1 MVVMG
6 HVRDKTPD
14 LDERLLSPAY
24 IESPYDTYDL
34 LRAQAPVYWSARWSA
49 WIVTRYDDVLT
60 ILRDHRR
67 FSNQG
72 RYTRYI
78 GQLPPEQ
85 RGQLTALV
93 EHYEHGGLVQLDPPA
108 HTRLRRL
115 VNLAFTPRAVER
127 MRATIEDLVDHMLDE
142 AEERGELELIRD
154 LAFPLPAT
162 VIAGMLGVPAAGRDQ
177 FKDWSA
183 KIQRFL
189 GSGDAHFPYALEAQD
204 SWLRMNAYFQAMLT
218 ERTRRPQDDLLSAL
232 AAAHDAGD
240 TLNEGELVRT
250 CGAMLIAGHETTT
263 NLIASGTLALL
274 AHPDQLRAVRGDCS
288 LYAGAVEETL
298 RYDSPFQ
305 SGLRTVTEDV
315 ELRGQLVRRGQLVY
329 PMLGAANR
337 DPSRFPH
344 PHAFDI
350 RRDASKQVAF
360 GHGIH
365 HCLGAALARLE
376 APIALERLLGRFP
389 TLRLAPGDPPRWKRS
404 MVQRGLERL
413 ALRW

>member
-1 MVVMG
+1 MIG
-6 HVRDKTPD
+6 HVHGKTPD
-14 LDERLLSPAY
+14 LDEQLLSPAY
-24 IESPYDTYDL
+24 IESPYETYDL
-34 LRAQAPVYWSARWSA
+34 LRAHAPVYWSARWSA
-49 WIVTRYDDVLT
+49 WIVTRYDDVLA

-72 RYTRYI
+72 RYTQYI
-78 GQLPPEQ
+78 GQLPHDQQ
-85 RGQLTALV
+85 RQLTTLV

-115 VNLAFTPRAVER
+115 VNLAFTPRAVAG
-127 MRATIEDLVDHMLDE
+127 MRATVEDLVDHMLDDAE
-142 AEERGELELIRD
+142 ARGALELIRD

-162 VIAGMLGVPAAGRDQ
+162 VIAGMLGVPTSERDQ

-204 SWLRMNAYFQAMLT
+204 SWLSMNAYFQTMLD
-218 ERTRRPQDDLLSAL
+218 ERTRLPQDDLLSAL
-232 AAAHDAGD
+232 AAARDAGD
-240 TLNEGELVRT
+240 TLSEDELVRT

-274 AHPDQLRAVRGDCS
+274 THPDQLRAVRQDPS
-288 LYAGAVEETL
+288 LYAGAVEEVL

-315 ELRGQLVRRGQLVY
+315 EIRGQSVRRGQLVY
-329 PMLGAANR
+329 PMLGGANR
-337 DPSRFPH
+337 DPSQFPN

-350 RRDASKQVAF
+350 QRNASKQIAF

-376 APIALERLLGRFP
+376 APIALDRLLGRFP
-389 TLRLAPGDPPRWKRS
+389 GLHMASEDPPRWKRS

>member
-1 MVVMG
+1 
-6 HVRDKTPD
+6 
-14 LDERLLSPAY
+14 
-24 IESPYDTYDL
+24 
-34 LRAQAPVYWSARWSA
+34 
-49 WIVTRYDDVLT
+49 
-60 ILRDHRR
+60 
-67 FSNQG
+67 
-72 RYTRYI
+72 
-78 GQLPPEQ
+78 
-85 RGQLTALV
+85 LTALI

-108 HTRLRRL
+108 RTRLRRL
-115 VNLAFTPRAVER
+115 VNLAFAPRAVTG
-127 MRATIEDLVDHMLDE
+127 MRATVEDLVDRMLDE
-142 AEERGELELIRD
+142 AQERGELELIRD

-162 VIAGMLGVPAAGRDQ
+162 VIAGMLGVPAAERDQ

-204 SWLRMNAYFQAMLT
+204 SWLRMNAYFQAMLE

-240 TLNEGELVRT
+240 ALDEDELVRT

-263 NLIASGTLALL
+263 NLIASETLALL
-274 AHPDQLRAVRGDCS
+274 THPDQLRAVHQDPF
-288 LYAGAVEETL
+288 LYPGAVEETL

-305 SGLRTVTEDV
+305 SGLRTVAEDV
-315 ELRGQLVRRGQLVY
+315 ELRGQLLRRGQLVY
-329 PMLGAANR
+329 PILGAANH
-337 DPSRFPH
+337 DPSRFPN

-350 RRDASKQVAF
+350 RRDASKQGTF

-376 APIALERLLGRFP
+376 VPIALERLLGRFP
-389 TLRLAPGDPPRWKRS
+389 SLRLTPGDAPRWKRS